1 MKRKLNTLTS
11 WSQYQKKLLK
21 NKAVKSEA
29 KKIEYQYQ
37 LAKSLIDL
45 RLKHNLS
52 QQAMAKKIGTKQ
64 PVISRL
70 ETGAEKPSVAMLER
84 IAKALN
90 TNLIIRFSNHV

>member
-37 LAKSLIDL
+37 LAKNLIDL
-45 RLKHNLS
+45 RLGPNSQLS
-52 QQAMAKKIGTKQ
+52 
-64 PVISRL
+64 PV
-70 ETGAEKPSVAMLER
+70 
-84 IAKALN
+84 
-90 TNLIIRFSNHV
+90 